1 MKYIFLLF
9 IIIYFSGCQKALD
22 DLNKSLEESRMNL
35 NSNQNTYSKNQINQQ
50 KMPKFNSLAEEVAYK
65 KKLEENGDIERK
77 KEKLEF
83 NNLIDELKQF
93 KEERISFY
101 KKFLVQNYESLDQI
115 DARYKNSA
123 NTMNEAKKEYISIK
137 SKALKFWN
145 LNKEWNLSRY
155 IDFSLTPSG
164 SPDYP
169 YNFNES
175 SKLIN
180 QELGEYLKSRPFDLY
195 VDLEDYLNV
204 KNYQNYLKEQYNS
217 YQSRVEKKEMQKRL
231 EEEKKQ
237 NSIKY
242 EKEKEQRK
250 IKQANEKAT
259 IDAERNK
266 VKSACQTWLKKSK
279 EEVNSLGVGDHIVTM
294 YNNKAGIIYK
304 IESVE
309 KNTFLVWDGLMKR
322 YNHFPKTSFIPFS
335 AFDKSPSKYCY
346 E

>member
-22 DLNKSLEESRMNL
+22 DLNKSLEESRN
-35 NSNQNTYSKNQINQQ
+35 NSNIRQNKNVEQT
-50 KMPKFNSLAEEVAYK
+50 NSSFGQDGLERIKKSQEKWAEE
-65 KKLEENGDIERK
+65 RK
-77 KEKLEF
+77 
-83 NNLIDELKQF
+83 Q
-93 KEERISFY
+93 
-101 KKFLVQNYESLDQI
+101 ESL
-115 DARYKNSA
+115 
-123 NTMNEAKKEYISIK
+123 
-137 SKALKFWN
+137 
-145 LNKEWNLSRY
+145 
-155 IDFSLTPSG
+155 
-164 SPDYP
+164 
-169 YNFNES
+169 
-175 SKLIN
+175 
-180 QELGEYLKSRPFDLY
+180 
-195 VDLEDYLNV
+195 
-204 KNYQNYLKEQYNS
+204 
-217 YQSRVEKKEMQKRL
+217 
-231 EEEKKQ
+231 
-237 NSIKY
+237 KY

-259 IDAERNK
+259 IYAERNK

-279 EEVNSLGVGDHIVTM
+279 QEVNSLGVGDHIVTM